1 MQIHDIRDD
10 YDKEAL
16 LKETLEASPFSQ
28 FEKWFEMAVDAKCD
42 KPNAMTLSTV
52 NSKGQPR
59 GRIVLL
65 KEFTSEGFVFFTN
78 YQSNKGQ
85 HLDSNPKAALCFYWT
100 ELERQVLVEGSLKKI
115 SRQDSEEYFH
125 SRPYDSQISG
135 AVSPQSTIVESREE
149 LIQAASKLTSSLKGK
164 KPVCPNNWGG
174 YILKPTLVEFWQGRT
189 DRMHDRFEYI
199 NTGTEWS
206 INRLAP

>member
-10 YDKEAL
+10 YDKDAL
-16 LKETLEASPFSQ
+16 LQDTLEGSPFTQ
-28 FEKWFEMAVDAKCD
+28 FEKWFKAAVDAKCD

-52 NSKGQPR
+52 NPHGQPR

-65 KEFTSEGFVFFTN
+65 KEMTSEGFVFFTN

-100 ELERQVLVEGSLKKI
+100 ELERQVLVEGTLTKI
-115 SRQDSEEYFH
+115 SRNESKEYFN

-135 AVSPQSTIVESREE
+135 AVSPQSTVVESRDE
-149 LIQAASKLTSSLKGK
+149 LIQAASKLSDSLNGEN
-164 KPVCPNNWGG
+164 PDCPENWGG
-174 YILKPTLVEFWQGRT
+174 YVLKPTLVEFWQGRT
-189 DRMHDRFEYI
+189 DRMHDRFEYV
-199 NTGTEWS
+199 NNGPKWS
-206 INRLAP
+206 IQRLAP